1 MVGAIGA
8 PKGGCLIV
16 VATNKI
22 VTEKLSVPHS
32 LAERDLLARIR
43 RNRGCT
49 TKCRLFLPL
58 GCACDRVWIR
68 RSNTGRSDPHDRG
81 FMAVGSPERLID
93 ELVRQGK
100 RKLTVIANHTAMPG
114 SGIGKLFSAGLISKV
129 IASHL
134 GLNPETQQQMIAS
147 KSPSS
152 LCRKARSPSA
162 FALEGSGLA
171 PNPHAYRRW
180 YPRGGR

>member
-1 MVGAIGA
+1 
-8 PKGGCLIV
+8 
-16 VATNKI
+16 
-22 VTEKLSVPHS
+22 
-32 LAERDLLARIR
+32 
-43 RNRGCT
+43 
-49 TKCRLFLPL
+49 
-58 GCACDRVWIR
+58 
-68 RSNTGRSDPHDRG
+68 
-81 FMAVGSPERLID
+81 MAVGSPERLID

-100 RKLTVIANHTAMPG
+100 RKLAVIANDTAMPG

-162 FALEGSGLA
+162 FALEILTPTGVGTLVEEGERRIELKGKDYLLALARSACCRRIRLSISSGRSSSRISRHQTLKA
-171 PNPHAYRRW
+171 
-180 YPRGGR
+180 